1 MTKKITAVKKTTTK
15 TKIEKKAETTP
26 AEKIAIGVIT
36 GAHGIRGQVKVESLT
51 DFAEMRFSEGQKV
64 WLEKQNRLAVIE
76 QSQMHKGLYLLK
88 LSGIDD
94 RDVAQSLLQ
103 SYLKIDQ
110 SELAELPEGE
120 YYHFQLIGLEVY
132 EGEKYWGTLTDIR
145 QTGANDVYTI
155 KTADGSHKGE
165 ILLPA
170 LKTVV
175 LSIDLQRKKMQV
187 KIPVGLLDE

>member
-15 TKIEKKAETTP
+15 AKIEKKAETTP
-26 AEKIAIGVIT
+26 KEKIAIGVIT

-51 DFAEMRFSEGQKV
+51 DFAEMRFAEGQKV

-110 SELAELPEGE
+110 TELAELPEGE

-132 EGEKYWGTLTDIR
+132 EGEKHWGTLTDIR

-155 KTADGSHKGE
+155 KTADGSNKGE

-170 LKTVV
+170 LKSVV
-175 LSIDLQRKKMQV
+175 LSIDLQQKKMQV
-187 KIPVGLLDE
+187 KIPAGLLDE